1 MLNDVGLTNMLASF
15 EQTLRLQRATVTS
28 IQLKVCLNEAN
39 ALVQHHPT
47 LFDATCCHR
56 LNTRLEDVG

>member
-15 EQTLRLQRATVTS
+15 EQALHLQRATVTS

-39 ALVQHHPT
+39 VLVQHCLMQPV
-47 LFDATCCHR
+47 AI
-56 LNTRLEDVG
+56 V